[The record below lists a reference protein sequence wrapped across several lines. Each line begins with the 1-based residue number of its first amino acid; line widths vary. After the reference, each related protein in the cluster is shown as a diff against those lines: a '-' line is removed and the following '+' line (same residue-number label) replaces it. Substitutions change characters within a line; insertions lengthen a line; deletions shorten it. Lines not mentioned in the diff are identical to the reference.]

1 MNPRYNYNQY
11 VNKLIFHV
19 FFAQADTDVAEQVVE
34 DEEVD
39 LRNEVVQ
46 FHNNCP
52 NCNAI
57 CETNMKITGLF

>member
-1 MNPRYNYNQY
+1 MHA
-11 VNKLIFHV
+11 NKLITAC
-19 FFAQADTDVAEQVVE
+19 FFVQAETDVAEQVVE